1 MVLITIVTGAYKP
14 THNWGAPHCR
24 HIGRLGKSLWIQK
37 TVQEGTANPPNH
49 TPVPLPKKIL
59 GSIGNK
65 TMVNMSVK
73 AYL

>member
-1 MVLITIVTGAYKP
+1 MDP
-14 THNWGAPHCR
+14 N
-24 HIGRLGKSLWIQK
+24 

-65 TMVNMSVK
+65 AMVDMSVK